1 MLYVVI
7 IFLCLAL
14 LMYVI
19 LGGADFGAGIL
30 EIFTPARMRSQLQ
43 DTTYKTIGPIWE
55 ANHMWLIIA
64 IVILFVGF
72 PSIYTTLSV
81 HLHIPLALMLIGII
95 GRGTA
100 FVFRHY
106 DAYQDDMQKV
116 YNFIFTYSSFITPF
130 FLGLIFG
137 AAVAGQIDPE
147 AKGFYEAYIHPWF
160 NFFSVS
166 VGIFTVA
173 ICGFLA
179 SVFLVG
185 EAKKSEVKA
194 FVVRK
199 AKLFIV
205 FTVLT
210 GGLVFAAS
218 IIDEVPLVGLLLT
231 EWITIGTLVLAT
243 LAIIALWL
251 NLKEGSK
258 SLVRLL
264 SGFVVT
270 AILAAFGY
278 HYFPDLIITKS
289 GENLS
294 LFNSAAI
301 GKPIDT
307 LAWALMIGSV
317 FILPSLFYLLYS
329 FQGNKMVEKK

>member
-14 LMYVI
+14 LLYVI

-30 EIFTPARMRSQLQ
+30 EMFTPASAREQLR

-72 PSIYTTLSV
+72 PPIYSLLSV

-106 DAYQDDMQKV
+106 DAYEDEMQKV
-116 YNFIFTYSSFITPF
+116 YNLIFTYSSFITPF

-137 AAVAGQIDPE
+137 ATVGGKIDPE
-147 AKGFYEAYIHPWF
+147 AVSFYNAYIGPWF
-160 NFFSVS
+160 NLFSIS
-166 VGIFTVA
+166 VGFFTVA
-173 ICGFLA
+173 ICGLLA
-179 SVFLVG
+179 SVFLIG
-185 EAKKSEVKA
+185 ESKNPDVR
-194 FVVRK
+194 FLVVRK
-199 AKLFIV
+199 AKQFILL
-205 FTVLT
+205 TVLA
-210 GGLVFAAS
+210 GGVVFFAS
-218 IIDEVPLVGLLLT
+218 YLDNVPLIHLLLQ
-231 EWITIGTLVLAT
+231 EIITIGLLVLAT
-243 LAIIALWL
+243 IAMIYLW
-251 NLKEGSK
+251 K
-258 SLVRLL
+258 SLKGGNQTLIRLL
-264 SGFVVT
+264 SGFIVS
-270 AILAAFGY
+270 AILLAFGY
-278 HYFPDLIITKS
+278 HYFPDLVIIKS

-294 LFNSAAI
+294 FFNSAAV
-301 GKPIDT
+301 GKPIET
-307 LAWALMIGSV
+307 LAWALLIGSI

-329 FQGNKMVEKK
+329 FQKNKGNELH

>member
-7 IFLCLAL
+7 IFLCLAIL
-14 LMYVI
+14 LYVI

-30 EIFTPARMRSQLQ
+30 EIFTPAFMRDQLR

-72 PSIYTTLSV
+72 PPIYTMLSV
-81 HLHIPLALMLIGII
+81 HLHVPLALMLIGII

-106 DAYQDDMQKV
+106 DAYQDEMQKI
-116 YNFIFTYSSFITPF
+116 YNLIFTYSSFITPF

-137 AAVAGQIDPE
+137 AAVGGQIDPE
-147 AKGFYEAYIHPWF
+147 AVGFYEAYIHPWF
-160 NFFSVS
+160 NLFSVA
-166 VGIFTVA
+166 VGVFTVA

-185 EAKKSEVKA
+185 EAKKPEVKSV
-194 FVVRK
+194 VVRK
-199 AKLFIV
+199 AKQFIL
-205 FTVLT
+205 FTVFA

-218 IIDEVPLVGLLLT
+218 IIDEVPLVGLLLQ
-231 EWITIGTLVLAT
+231 EWITLGTLILAT
-243 LAIIALWL
+243 IAMIFLWMKL
-251 NLKEGSK
+251 EVGNKTLI
-258 SLVRLL
+258 RFL

-270 AILAAFGY
+270 AILLAFGY
-278 HYFPDLIITKS
+278 HYFPDMIITKS
-289 GENLS
+289 GEDLS
-294 LFNSAAI
+294 VFNSAAV
-301 GKPIDT
+301 GKPITT
-307 LAWALMIGSV
+307 LGWALLIGSV

-329 FQGNKMVEKK
+329 FQGDKAAH